1 MNGIIDAD
9 THITESEVMWKLIDE
24 SMYHRRRCGLRV

>member
-9 THITESEVMWKLIDE
+9 ITESEVMWKLIDE